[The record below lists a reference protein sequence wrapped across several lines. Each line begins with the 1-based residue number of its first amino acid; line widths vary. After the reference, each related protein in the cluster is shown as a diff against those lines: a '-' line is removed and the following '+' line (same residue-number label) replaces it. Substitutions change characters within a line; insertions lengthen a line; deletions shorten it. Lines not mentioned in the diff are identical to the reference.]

1 MRNHKAKKRTIRQIA
16 KNIET
21 CGFNL
26 TKLNPIVLD
35 TATGIG
41 WDLEVRL
48 QFTLKEM
55 NALVAA
61 KVFSRSLVM
70 ALDSVSVIE

>member
-1 MRNHKAKKRTIRQIA
+1 MRNLKAKKRTIRQIA

-21 CGFNL
+21 GWFNL
-26 TKLNPIVLD
+26 TNLDPIVLD

-48 QFTLKEM
+48 HFTLKET
-55 NALVAA
+55 NAMVVA
-61 KVFSRSLVM
+61 KVFSSFLVM
-70 ALDSVSVIE
+70 MPDSVSVF